1 MRSISVRCV
10 SSILNPALF
19 IALNIVS
26 ICHRCLYASTAFSG
40 LLKETT
46 ILSISLRQIPGLR
59 AGSQCCRFR
68 TAECNV
74 WGSRWKMNLAT
85 SSGEMEC
92 FSKKRCILRRQESA
106 LAGESKNA
114 DNLLKHTVFALHRA
128 IINSAMSLI
137 WARLMFFLKKLLKMS
152 VN

>member
-1 MRSISVRCV
+1 
-10 SSILNPALF
+10 
-19 IALNIVS
+19 
-26 ICHRCLYASTAFSG
+26 
-40 LLKETT
+40 
-46 ILSISLRQIPGLR
+46 
-59 AGSQCCRFR
+59 
-68 TAECNV
+68 
-74 WGSRWKMNLAT
+74 MNLAT